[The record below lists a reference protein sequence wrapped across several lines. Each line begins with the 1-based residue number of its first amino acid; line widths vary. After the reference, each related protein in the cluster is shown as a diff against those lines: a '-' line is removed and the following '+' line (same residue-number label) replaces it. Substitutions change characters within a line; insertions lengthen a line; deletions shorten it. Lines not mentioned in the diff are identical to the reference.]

1 MRWKVGKAGE
11 RIERDE
17 RPSQR
22 KWIDITMQMSWA
34 SVGEHNL
41 HKKMWSIRHNKETH
55 ERRLWYIWHKCLRF
69 EHKNCSKVPDCD
81 LPGPA
86 PNWEVKSKLWV
97 NRPTNNHVIK
107 TMIFFSVALML
118 LTLNLLSCHSNQDDK
133 KYKGSMFLVNATLL
147 PVSCIQTGT
156 YKGLI
161 LPYLV

>member
-1 MRWKVGKAGE
+1 MKGGKGRGEDWKRWE
-11 RIERDE
+11 T
-17 RPSQR
+17 SQR
-22 KWIDITMQMSWA
+22 KWIDISIQMSWA

-41 HKKMWSIRHNKETH
+41 HKKMWSIRHNKGTH
-55 ERRLWYIWHKCLRF
+55 EPRLWYIWHKCLRF

-86 PNWEVKSKLWV
+86 PNWEVKSKSWV
-97 NRPTNNHVIK
+97 NGPNVIK